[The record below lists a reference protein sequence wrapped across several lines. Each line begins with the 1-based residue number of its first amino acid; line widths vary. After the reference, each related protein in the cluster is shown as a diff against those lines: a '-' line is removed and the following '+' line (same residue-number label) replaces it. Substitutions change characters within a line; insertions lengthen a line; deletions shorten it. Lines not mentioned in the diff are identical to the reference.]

1 MSSNKSFLELAL
13 EVIRES
19 KEPLSFKDL
28 FDKVVEK
35 SGQTLSA
42 DERKRAMSSL
52 YTQLTYDGRLFLTD
66 NKWDLKDRHKFEEY
80 YRDTSELDEGD
91 DEIDD
96 EEEKALQNEES
107 GYMSSYD
114 EQAENADEL
123 SDFENKKS
131 SDDEDF

>member
-13 EVIRES
+13 DVIRES
-19 KEPLSFKDL
+19 KEPLSFKEL

>member
-1 MSSNKSFLELAL
+1 MSNKSFLELAV
-13 EVIRES
+13 EVIKDS
-19 KEPLSFKDL
+19 AEPLSFKEL
-28 FDKVVEK
+28 FDKVVER

-52 YTQLTYDGRLFLTD
+52 YTQLTYDGRLFLLD
-66 NKWDLKDRHKFEEY
+66 NKWDLKDRHKFEQY
-80 YRDTSELDEGD
+80 YRDTSELDDGD

-107 GYMSSYD
+107 GYSQGYD
-114 EQAENADEL
+114 DNMEGDEL
-123 SDFENKKS
+123 SDFENKKA